1 MQELVTKQRQQLKQ
15 RDDEIERW
23 KKAYVMLGED
33 YNELEEVSIE
43 LSKRFIGFYN
53 EYLKVHELNR
63 ELGKQNQE
71 FLRDR
76 NDVIRKYNF
85 LVELK
90 KEVDE
95 AERKGWSKKLP
106 ENNKYKLEEF
116 KADVLE
122 SGKVRYKI
130 KLKDL
135 TLKSGKKIKI
145 ADKEEQ

>member
-1 MQELVTKQRQQLKQ
+1 MELETKEK
-15 RDDEIERW
+15 EKW
-23 KKAYVMLGED
+23 KKAYVVLGED
-33 YNELEEVSIE
+33 YNELEETSIK

-130 KLKDL
+130 KMKDL